1 MEESPVI
8 PEENEQNLLSEEAL
22 KQDPA
27 IKAILDAVPDEKKKE
42 VVKAITVVQ
51 QEIFSGPIP
60 HPRLLAEYEKL
71 MPGSTDRFMKMAET
85 QQAHRIELEDAA
97 VKSQLKSN
105 ERGQLF
111 GFILSTLIISAAI
124 VLFILGMPWFGV
136 SLIGGLGVVLA
147 VLFIRGK
154 IHMDADLKNKKG
166 SIDAQPAKE

>member
-1 MEESPVI
+1 MEESPII
-8 PEENEQNLLSEEAL
+8 PKENEQDLPLEEAL
-22 KQDPA
+22 KVDPA
-27 IKAILDAVPDEKKKE
+27 IETILEAVPDNKKKE
-42 VVKAITVVQ
+42 VTKAMAIFQ
-51 QEIFSGPIP
+51 QEYFSGPIP

-85 QQAHRIELEDAA
+85 QQAHRIELEDVA

-111 GFILSTLIISAAI
+111 GFILSTLILCAAI
-124 VLFILGMPWFGV
+124 VLFFIGMPWFGV

-166 SIDAQPAKE
+166 SIVAQPAKE